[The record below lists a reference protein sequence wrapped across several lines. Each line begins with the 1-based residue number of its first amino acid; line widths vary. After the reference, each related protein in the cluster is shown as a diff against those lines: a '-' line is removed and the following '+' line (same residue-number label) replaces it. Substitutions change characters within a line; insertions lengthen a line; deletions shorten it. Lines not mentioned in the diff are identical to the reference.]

1 MAKIAPSILSA
12 DFSCLGEEVKRI
24 DLAGADLVHIDVMD
38 GQFVPNITFGPPVI
52 KSLRKVTELPFDVH
66 LMIESPER
74 YIEDFVKAGADYIT
88 VHAES
93 TTHLHRTLQL
103 IKSFGIKAGVVLN
116 PATSLDVL
124 EYVLEEVDMV
134 LIMTVNP
141 GFGGQ
146 SFIDSTK
153 EKIKRL
159 RKIIDE
165 RDLPIEIQVDGGVK
179 LNNIAEIAECGAD
192 IFVAGSAVYGAE
204 DIEATIK
211 EMKERATLQR

>member
-38 GQFVPNITFGPPVI
+38 GRFVPNITFGPPVI
-52 KSLRKVTELPFDVH
+52 KSIRKVTKLPFDVH
-66 LMIESPER
+66 LMIDSPER
-74 YIEDFVKAGADYIT
+74 YIEEFVKAGADYIT

-124 EYVLEEVDMV
+124 EYVLDEIDIV

-146 SFIDSTK
+146 SFIEATK

-165 RDLPIEIQVDGGVK
+165 RKLPIEIQVDGGVK
-179 LNNIAEIAECGAD
+179 LNNIEEIAKCGAD
-192 IFVAGSAVYGAE
+192 IFVAGSAVYGAD
-204 DIEATIK
+204 DIEATIR
-211 EMKERATLQR
+211 EMKEKATLQK

>member
-165 RDLPIEIQVDGGVK
+165 RKLPIEIQVDGGVK